1 MVETQPFEIVSA
13 GADDEQAI
21 LPLMI
26 AFNEDEGITWQPS
39 TMVPALHRLLHEPA
53 LGIVLLARER
63 NARAPVGYGIATF
76 GYDVEYSGRDAFI
89 AELFVESRNRGRGVG
104 RLLLESLVTTLSGHG
119 INAVHLMVRP
129 ENVQARA
136 LYESLEFRLVPR
148 LLMTRR
154 LAL

>member
-1 MVETQPFEIVSA
+1 MTQSFEIVSA
-13 GADDEQAI
+13 GAGDEEAI
-21 LPLMI
+21 VPLMV
-26 AFNEDEGITWQPS
+26 AFNDDEGIVWQPS
-39 TMVPALHRLLHEPA
+39 TMVPALRRLLHEPA

-63 NARAPVGYGIATF
+63 GSAAPVGYGIATF
-76 GYDVEYSGRDAFI
+76 GYDVEFSGRDAFI

-104 RLLLESLVTTLSGHG
+104 RLLLESLVSTLSGQG

-136 LYESLEFRLVPR
+136 LYESLEFRPVPR